1 MPFGK
6 IRKLL
11 YGMAKLLGDLNA
23 LKKGKIGKR
32 LVNRVTG
39 KIAGKA
45 LGKFNK

>member
-1 MPFGK
+1 MAFGK

-23 LKKGKIGKR
+23 LKKGKIGNR
-32 LVNRVTG
+32 VVNRVTG